1 MKAAV
6 CYEVGKPLV
15 VEEIDIDAPKPG
27 EVKVKMAATAVCH
40 SDIHAFRG
48 EIPQPLPNVGGH

>member
-15 VEEIDIDAPKPG
+15 VEEVTLEPPQEG
-27 EVKVKMAATAVCH
+27 EVKVRVKATAICH
-40 SDIHAFRG
+40 SDIHCIRG
-48 EIPQPLPNVGGH
+48 